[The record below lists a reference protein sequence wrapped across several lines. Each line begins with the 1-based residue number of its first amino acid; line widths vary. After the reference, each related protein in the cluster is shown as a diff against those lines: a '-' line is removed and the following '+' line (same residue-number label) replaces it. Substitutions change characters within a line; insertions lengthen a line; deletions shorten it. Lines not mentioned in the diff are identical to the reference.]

1 MTERSPEAAPPAAP
15 SPRARTGSAQHDHD
29 RQADSILPRLDIN
42 TDLARRILTG
52 FIRDEIAK
60 AGMSRCVMGL
70 SGGIDSALSAY
81 LSAEALGAHNVI
93 AVRMPYETSSPES
106 LLHAEMVIKD
116 LGLQVRTIPIT
127 PMVQPLIDHF
137 DGMSDTRAGNIMARL
152 RMVVLYDQSAMHG
165 GLVMGT
171 SNKTEFLLG
180 YSTIYGDSGV
190 AMHPIADLYKY
201 QVRQLARAMGV
212 PDDIIN
218 KPPSADL
225 WAGQTDENELG
236 FSYDMADQV
245 LYLLVDERYT
255 VDEVAAEGFDRDFVV
270 RIWERVKANHYKRT
284 MPNIAKVSRRTIGHD
299 FLYLRDY
306 TGRHG
311 AL

>member
-1 MTERSPEAAPPAAP
+1 MVIL
-15 SPRARTGSAQHDHD
+15 D
-29 RQADSILPRLDIN
+29 RPTILNRLNIN
-42 TDLARRILTG
+42 TDLAERIIVG

-60 AGMSRCVMGL
+60 SGMQRAVMGL

-81 LSAEALGAHNVI
+81 LTAAALGPENVLV
-93 AVRMPYETSSPES
+93 VRMPYETSSPES
-106 LLHAEMVIKD
+106 LSHAEEVIED
-116 LGLQVRTIPIT
+116 LGLPSLTIPIT
-127 PMVQPLIDHF
+127 PMVQPLLDRF
-137 DGMSDTRAGNIMARL
+137 DDMSNLRAGNIMART
-152 RMVVLYDQSAMHG
+152 RMIVLYDQSVAWG

-190 AMHPIADLYKY
+190 ALQPIADLYKY
-201 QVRQLARAMGV
+201 QVRQLSRALGV
-212 PDDIIN
+212 PQSIIN

-225 WAGQTDENELG
+225 WEGQTDEDELG
-236 FSYDMADQV
+236 FTYNDADSV

-255 VDEVAAEGFDRDFVV
+255 VPEAAEASGFSEAFVSK
-270 RIWERVKANHYKRT
+270 IWERVKANHYKRT

-311 AL
+311 KLS

>member
-1 MTERSPEAAPPAAP
+1 MVTSE
-15 SPRARTGSAQHDHD
+15 
-29 RQADSILPRLDIN
+29 QAKPDILPRLNIN

-60 AGMSRCVMGL
+60 SGMSKCVMGL

-81 LSAEALGAHNVI
+81 LSAEALGAENVLV
-93 AVRMPYETSSPES
+93 VRMPYQTSSPES
-106 LLHAEMVIKD
+106 LEHAEEVIND
-116 LGLQVRTIPIT
+116 LGLPSETIEIT
-127 PMVQPLIDHF
+127 PMVQPLIDRF
-137 DGMSDTRAGNIMARL
+137 PDMSNVRAGNIMART
-152 RMVVLYDQSAMHG
+152 RMLTLYDQSVAWG

-190 AMHPIADLYKY
+190 ALHPIADLFKY

-212 PDDIIN
+212 PSSIVD

-225 WAGQTDENELG
+225 WEGQTDEAELG
-236 FSYDMADQV
+236 FTYDDADTV

-255 VDEVAAEGFDRDFVV
+255 VEEAAEASGFDVAFVHK
-270 RIWERVKANHYKRT
+270 IWERVKANHYKRT
-284 MPNIAKVSRRTIGHD
+284 MPNIAKISKRTLGHD
-299 FLYLRDY
+299 FLYLRNY

-311 AL
+311 KL